1 MKVWK
6 ILLAIIGGGL
16 LFILLIVGIIAG
28 ALSLI
33 DTPEKKVSQGRV
45 LTINF
50 GENIVDAPR
59 IDAFGFDAISMD
71 VNTPITLYQTLAA
84 IEKAA
89 KDSSIKGIC
98 IRPDGAGKEQSSG
111 QPLHR
116 HPGGCQ
122 GSGPG

>member
-1 MKVWK
+1 MKIWK
-6 ILLAIIGGGL
+6 IFLAIIGGGL

-33 DTPEKKVSQGRV
+33 ETPAKELSNNRV

-50 GENIVDAPR
+50 AENIVDAPR
-59 IDAFGFDAISMD
+59 INMFEFDPMNISMD

-89 KDSSIKGIC
+89 IDPTIKGIC
-98 IRPDGAGKEQSSG
+98 IRPDGVGIVSDANLEEIGRA
-111 QPLHR
+111 HV
-116 HPGGCQ
+116 
-122 GSGPG
+122 